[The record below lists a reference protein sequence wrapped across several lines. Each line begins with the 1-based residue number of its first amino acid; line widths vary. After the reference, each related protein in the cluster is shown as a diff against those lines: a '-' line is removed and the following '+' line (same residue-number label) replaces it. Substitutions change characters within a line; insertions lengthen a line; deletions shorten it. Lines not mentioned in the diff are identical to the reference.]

1 MSKVKTIKTT
11 VAEIGYEE
19 SGSESDLPVVLRM
32 RRMYGHA
39 ERGDHFFRVGGTG
52 DLRAFQT
59 TVAACLIL
67 SGCAALT
74 IFISPLVANYTFMN
88 LVLFMTLF
96 ALGFLTVHIQGL
108 NFWTEFT
115 ALTISA
121 FVALNPQEA
130 VPAQT
135 TI

>member
-1 MSKVKTIKTT
+1 VI
-11 VAEIGYEE
+11 
-19 SGSESDLPVVLRM
+19 PVRRPDPLDCRDEAGGAVEFLRK
-32 RRMYGHA
+32 
-39 ERGDHFFRVGGTG
+39 
-52 DLRAFQT
+52 T